1 MIISLVHK
9 SRKQSE
15 PLSSLGFIA
24 VTTTRHSSA
33 TQPLQPRATLQPF
46 WELNLGPP
54 FVSFWAWYL
63 GHFVRQQNHFFKK
76 ISHYCG
82 SVIVNRGVIAFG
94 QQFLLAA
101 ESPVSAAQMLYWWP
115 VVSGLLLG
123 GQPRL
128 AASQGDDSQGNIIIF
143 PTSVPICNVSLKTG
157 DH

>member
-1 MIISLVHK
+1 MIFGSFCQATK
-9 SRKQSE
+9 S
-15 PLSSLGFIA
+15 F
-24 VTTTRHSSA
+24 
-33 TQPLQPRATLQPF
+33 
-46 WELNLGPP
+46 
-54 FVSFWAWYL
+54 
-63 GHFVRQQNHFFKK
+63 FFKSTLYYG
-76 ISHYCG
+76 I
-82 SVIVNRGVIAFG
+82 VIVNRGVIAFG